1 MGWREKQTR
10 QPIVHYS
17 LYINNMLT
25 LYRTVYTGLP
35 RRMWLLAGV
44 MLINRCG
51 TMVLPYLSLYMTQH
65 LHFSVGEAGVVL
77 AVFGLGSLLGTFL
90 GGQLTDRL
98 GFYSI
103 QLVSLLFG
111 GLMLIG
117 LQFVTS
123 FWGLCATVFVF
134 TTLGDAFRP
143 ANSAAIAHYSTP
155 ETRTRAYS
163 LNRLAINLGW
173 AVGGGLGGLL
183 ASIDYRLLFWVDGLT
198 CLGAAFFLF
207 YALPRPS
214 RVVAS
219 HDETEKMA
227 VKSPYR
233 DGLFLVFTGCV
244 LLFTMAFVPFFS
256 FIPLYFK
263 QELGLNEAKI
273 GLLSATNGL
282 LIVAVE
288 MVLVYSLERR
298 FRRKMGIS
306 AVGVLITGLSFLAL
320 TLTHWPG
327 VALVTILLMT
337 VGEMLAMPFMQTFAA
352 NRADDSNRGQYMG
365 LYAMAWALAQVSSP
379 IICSQVVQRA
389 GFTPL
394 WYLLT
399 SMTVVSAAGLFWVNK
414 AVIGPAAHAPPTAA
428 RNAESAG

>member
-1 MGWREKQTR
+1 
-10 QPIVHYS
+10 
-17 LYINNMLT
+17 MLT
-25 LYRTVYTGLP
+25 LYRTVYMGLP

-65 LHFSVGEAGVVL
+65 LRFSVEEAGVVL

-90 GGQLTDRL
+90 GGQLTDQL

-111 GLMLIG
+111 GIMLIG

-143 ANSAAIAHYSTP
+143 ANSAAIAYYSTP

-173 AVGGGLGGLL
+173 AVGGGIGGLL

-198 CLGAAFFLF
+198 CLSAAIFLF
-207 YALPRPS
+207 YALPRPAS
-214 RVVAS
+214 VVVHPTNNQA
-219 HDETEKMA
+219 EKMA
-227 VKSPYR
+227 VTSPYR

-244 LLFTMAFVPFFS
+244 LLYTMAFVPFFS

-288 MVLVYSLERR
+288 MVLVYGLERR
-298 FRRKMGIS
+298 FRRRMGIS
-306 AVGVLITGLSFLAL
+306 AVGVLVTGLSFLAL

-327 VALVTILLMT
+327 VAVVTILMMT
-337 VGEMLAMPFMQTFAA
+337 MGEMLAMPFMQTFAA

-379 IICSQVVQRA
+379 LICSQVVQRV

-394 WYLLT
+394 WWLLT
-399 SMTVVSAAGLFWVNK
+399 CLTVVSAAGLWGINRQERV
-414 AVIGPAAHAPPTAA
+414 VSGQT
-428 RNAESAG
+428 S